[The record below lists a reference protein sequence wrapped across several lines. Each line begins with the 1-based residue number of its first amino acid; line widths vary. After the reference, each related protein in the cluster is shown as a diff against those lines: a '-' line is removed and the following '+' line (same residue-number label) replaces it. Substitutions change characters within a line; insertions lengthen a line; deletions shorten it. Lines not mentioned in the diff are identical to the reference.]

1 MRPEYAKNAAPRN
14 GACTLEISE
23 MAFPVTCPSCGKAFQ
38 LANDIY
44 ERKVAGKVV
53 SIKCKQCQAG
63 IRVDATK
70 PGELKVVGAT
80 PPGGGDLSVGP
91 KPTAAQPSAEA
102 PKPAASPVR
111 MRQPTLIGMVS
122 PAAAGKPPTVALK
135 PAAPPPALWAVDSG
149 GTGDDRELND
159 DEIRREIQA
168 GNLTGQ
174 TIVWREGMGEWS
186 EIAKVPELARY
197 LEAQTREETTPV
209 PKASPPEAPAAKAVH
224 AGFQDEPD
232 GEATM
237 VYDRSA
243 PNAALE
249 PFAAP
254 TPPADAPL
262 AFGKTTPLADARPAF
277 GKTTPLADARPAFGK
292 TTPLA
297 DARPALGKTAPLG
310 DAPPPPP
317 LPAAGRPAPPAPS
330 PAARP
335 APPPPALPAAAR
347 PAPPAPAPPAAAV
360 PAPAPP
366 LPVQAAPDQPA
377 APPPPAPPAAPAFP
391 SPAAQAPVLAVVPWG
406 DALPTAKPSTPPLP
420 TAPYG
425 PDPFALAAATDLDFP
440 NARSKKPLVIAVV
453 VGAIVVIG
461 ILIVVLSSSSQP
473 TANIAAPPPA
483 PATATTPTETPK
495 TPEPA
500 PGSEAA
506 RNDTGD
512 PTAPA
517 TQPATP
523 SGNFS
528 DLFSKGAEKAKGSG
542 EAKNFDEAQARTAL
556 SGALDAAAACK
567 EPGGPLGQSTATVTF
582 EPSGAVSGVTVG
594 APFAGSST
602 GTCIINAFKRVKV
615 APFTGLPRTVS
626 QTISLR

>member
-1 MRPEYAKNAAPRN
+1 
-14 GACTLEISE
+14 

-38 LANDIY
+38 LANEIY

-91 KPTAAQPSAEA
+91 KPTAAQPNAEA

-135 PAAPPPALWAVDSG
+135 PAAPTPALWAVDSG
-149 GTGDDRELND
+149 GTGDDRELSD
-159 DEIRREIQA
+159 EEIRREIQA
-168 GNLTGQ
+168 GNLTAQ
-174 TIVWREGMGEWS
+174 TIVWREGMAEWL
-186 EIAKVPELARY
+186 EIAKVPELMRFVDA
-197 LEAQTREETTPV
+197 TPREETTPV
-209 PKASPPEAPAAKAVH
+209 PAVAKPKPPEAPAAVARS

-254 TPPADAPL
+254 APPDDAP
-262 AFGKTTPLADARPAF
+262 PAF
-277 GKTTPLADARPAFGK
+277 GKTTPLRDAPPGFGK
-292 TTPLA
+292 TTPLR
-297 DARPALGKTAPLG
+297 DAPPGFGKTMQLGSMPLG

-317 LPAAGRPAPPAPS
+317 LPAAGAPAPAAPQ
-330 PAARP
+330 AGRP
-335 APPPPALPAAAR
+335 APPPPALPAAAH
-347 PAPPAPAPPAAAV
+347 PAAPAPPPPAPAA
-360 PAPAPP
+360 PAPAQAP
-366 LPVQAAPDQPA
+366 LIQPA

-391 SPAAQAPVLAVVPWG
+391 SPVAQAPVLAAVPWG
-406 DALPTAKPSTPPLP
+406 DALPSAKPAAPALP

-440 NARSKKPLVIAVV
+440 QPRNKKPLVIAVV

-461 ILIVVLSSSSQP
+461 ILIAVLGSSSSP
-473 TANIAAPPPA
+473 TANIAAPPPV
-483 PATATTPTETPK
+483 PVTPTTPTETPK

-500 PGSEAA
+500 APSDPA

-528 DLFSKGAEKAKGSG
+528 DLFSKGAEKARGSG
-542 EAKNFDEAQARTAL
+542 DAKGFDEAKARAAL
-556 SGALDAAAACK
+556 SELLDAAASCK
-567 EPGGPLGQSTATVTF
+567 EPGGSLGQTTATVTF
-582 EPSGAVSGVTVG
+582 EPSGSVSGVTVG

-602 GTCIINAFKRVKV
+602 GTCIINAFKRAKI
-615 APFTGLPRTVS
+615 APFTGLPRTVT